1 MRIIAVSA
9 LAIMTMIGCQVEEG
23 NEAAEVK
30 VSSKNAV
37 PYEDC
42 VDYDFEQHVFY
53 PYDDDANEHYRV
65 PINFRIPATIC
76 QDRLGMAVQ
85 ICVENDGKKDMEVL
99 RYMEKKDGGNSV
111 PLVDLWGDG
120 GQDALP
126 PWPVEATLYQEY
138 VSDAD
143 GRTYT
148 FRCHE
153 DKLLDIHVSDTDG
166 FDEVWVGKTP
176 DDMGKNEDKHPG
188 DIQTECW
195 PKSPSDCRSPT
206 P

>member
-9 LAIMTMIGCQVEEG
+9 LAMFVTIGCQVEEG

-53 PYDDDANEHYRV
+53 PDDGDGTYRV

-76 QDRLGMAVQ
+76 QDRPYMAVE
-85 ICVENDGKKDMEVL
+85 ICVENDGKKDMETL
-99 RYMEKKDGGNSV
+99 RYEKKDDSRKRAVGLRRDGV
-111 PLVDLWGDG
+111 QGPHPAPLTT
-120 GQDALP
+120 QS
-126 PWPVEATLYQEY
+126 Y

-148 FRCHE
+148 FNCRNGE
-153 DKLLDIHVSDTDG
+153 LVSVGMSLLNGGVQG
-166 FDEVWVGKTP
+166 WVVGERP